1 VRSFSGKWVVIG
13 LIVLAVGGTILL
25 NVTTSGPPKVL
36 EDALAA
42 SPSSPGPAPTAT
54 VVIAPSTSPATPGV
68 AYPIALMGK
77 CRVPGAID
85 FDGSFWVPGN
95 GQSLQGVA
103 RGLRPPV
110 DPATI
115 ALQGES
121 SALVRTAAGQTVA
134 LVRSA
139 AERVAAPA
147 C

>member
-1 VRSFSGKWVVIG
+1 MVIG

-85 FDGSFWVPGN
+85 FD
-95 GQSLQGVA
+95 A
-103 RGLRPPV
+103 V